1 MVFTVGKT
9 FVACGGLKF
18 CEKNLDPRLLTNY
31 HTVRVIEFAVKAQA
45 YVSHITL
52 HDERKANISVGINTG
67 HIMGGVICDIKP

>member
-1 MVFTVGKT
+1 M
-9 FVACGGLKF
+9 
-18 CEKNLDPRLLTNY
+18 TNY

-67 HIMGGVICDIKP
+67 HIMCGVIGDIKP